1 MSSQGRGEVASL
13 DLVEQRA
20 GKPLGQI
27 AFDIPCREQ
36 LEHARRIGFG
46 NPDFRLQEIAAGT

>member
-1 MSSQGRGEVASL
+1 MSSQGSGEVASL

-36 LEHARRIGFG
+36 LEHAQRIGFG
-46 NPDFRLQEIAAGT
+46 SPEYQLQEIIAGN